1 MHKWRYLNKTK
12 IDFLKIILEKEYEII
27 KVLKDDKRSLVE
39 IIEINQGKF
48 IFKIP
53 KEKNNRKWQR
63 FINVFRG
70 SDSFRNYKTMDKLE
84 KMGINSTRAVFAG
97 EKRTPFVIDSFL
109 IMEILEGNSIE
120 EKDYPRIIDE
130 LNKVHLKGYLHGDS
144 QIQNFMKKDNDICMI
159 DFRLQ
164 KNIYGEIGRMYEF
177 IYLRESCKEID
188 KYYDDIRNRIS
199 FKIAWIWKKW
209 LYLHGDIRKVIKGKK
224 HQGIIN
230 NIFKKY
236 KK

>member
-63 FINVFRG
+63 FINIFRG
-70 SDSFRNYKTMDKLE
+70 SDSFRNYQTMERLE
-84 KMGINSTRAVFAG
+84 KLGINSTKAIFAG
-97 EKRTPFVIDSFL
+97 EKRNPFVIDSFL
-109 IMEILEGNSIE
+109 IMEILEGELIREPDYLGIIE
-120 EKDYPRIIDE
+120 ELSKI
-130 LNKVHLKGYLHGDS
+130 HSKGYLHGDS
-144 QIQNFMKKDNDICMI
+144 QIQNFIKKNSQIYMI

-164 KNIYGEIGRMYEF
+164 KNIYGSIGKMYEF
-177 IYLRESCKEID
+177 IYLRESCREID

-224 HQGIIN
+224 
-230 NIFKKY
+230 
-236 KK
+236 

>member
-144 QIQNFMKKDNDICMI
+144 QIQNFMKKDNEICMI

-164 KNIYGEIGRMYEF
+164 KNI
-177 IYLRESCKEID
+177 
-188 KYYDDIRNRIS
+188 
-199 FKIAWIWKKW
+199 
-209 LYLHGDIRKVIKGKK
+209 
-224 HQGIIN
+224 
-230 NIFKKY
+230 
-236 KK
+236 